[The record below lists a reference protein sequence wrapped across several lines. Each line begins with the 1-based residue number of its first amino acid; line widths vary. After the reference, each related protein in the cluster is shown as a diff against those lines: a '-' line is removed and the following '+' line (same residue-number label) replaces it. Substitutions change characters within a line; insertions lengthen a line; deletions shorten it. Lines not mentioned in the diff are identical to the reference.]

1 MAAKSRATKR
11 TTLPKRT
18 KAPSLSTAIAGQAAD
33 SSPTPID
40 ALPDEHKPERPGPP
54 VAGIGASAG
63 GLDAFKKFFAAM
75 PADSGIA
82 FVLIPHLDPKH
93 ESLMVELL
101 GRHTKHAG
109 RRGRPKAWRSRPTA
123 FTSFRPTST

>member
-1 MAAKSRATKR
+1 MAAKGNKKHGKTAKETGPARPIRKNDPFWEQAT
-11 TTLPKRT
+11 
-18 KAPSLSTAIAGQAAD
+18 AP
-33 SSPTPID
+33 
-40 ALPDEHKPERPGPP
+40 ALPAHMENKSSWPGPP

-63 GLDAFKKFFAAM
+63 GLEAFKKFFAAM

-101 GRHTKHAG
+101 ARQHGACRSSRLPRAC
-109 RRGRPKAWRSRPTA
+109 PSRPTMS
-123 FTSFRPTST
+123 TSFRPTST